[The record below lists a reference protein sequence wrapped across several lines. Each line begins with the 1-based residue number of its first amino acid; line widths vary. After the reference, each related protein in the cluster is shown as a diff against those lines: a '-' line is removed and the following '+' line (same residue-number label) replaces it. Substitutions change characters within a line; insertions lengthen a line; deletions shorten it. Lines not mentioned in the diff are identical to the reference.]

1 MYRLSHYLD
10 GEWKAHSYPPVFDVS
25 QRLVAGVPDGDPLVF
40 QTLVERLTPPFQLL
54 YVLHT
59 PRGEAD
65 PGRYQSPPISLEQFR
80 EFVQTF
86 SSFLKADGRF
96 DLWAHS
102 GASGATVVWDR
113 HNRIFAYGPLEHYT
127 EALTAL
133 GFSRGTPVVPTP
145 HTHHYRD
152 EFDEAARRLLQTY
165 VWSRSPL
172 HPGDVQ

>member
-10 GEWKAHSYPPVFDVS
+10 GEWKAHSHPPVFDVS
-25 QRLVAGVPDGDPLVF
+25 ERLVAGVPGGDPLIF
-40 QTLVERLTPPFQLL
+40 QTLVERLTPPLQLL

-86 SSFLKADGRF
+86 GSFLKADGRF
-96 DLWAHS
+96 DLWVH
-102 GASGATVVWDR
+102 ASTDDATVVWDR
-113 HNRIFAYGPLEHYT
+113 HNQIFAYGPLQQYT
-127 EALTAL
+127 AALTAL
-133 GFSRGTPVVPTP
+133 GFGRGSPVVPTP

-152 EFDEAARRLLQTY
+152 EFDETARRLLQTY
-165 VWSRSPL
+165 AWSRSPL
-172 HPGDVQ
+172 HPEDVQ